1 MSVVRRVSRKLRL
14 HKSGSSF
21 PFISGDT
28 YKSLCDYVY
37 TGNDYQ
43 FSKTVSARA
52 GSVRKKIFVP
62 LPLVSRFLQWQ
73 EQETQD
79 LSSFELVLHNGDL
92 LPSNQVLQL
101 LASRFN
107 MVYCVNWI
115 GQIPKVEPIPIGLEN
130 RSFHTNGVP
139 KDFINFIRSGIPSF
153 QERKNQ
159 ILISFNVST
168 NLVERSG
175 ALESAKEISSLDVRF
190 FQGSVSQYHSE
201 LINSRFVLSPPGNGY
216 DCHRTWEA
224 LYLGAIPVV
233 KRAYWPFGHL
243 DLPVVVIGEW
253 SDLAKLVT
261 ADLKEPSTVDDLRS
275 IFLEN
280 F

>member
-1 MSVVRRVSRKLRL
+1 MSVVRKVSRKLRL

-139 KDFINFIRSGIPSF
+139 KDFINLIRSGIPSF

-224 LYLGAIPVV
+224 LYLGAIPIV
-233 KRAYWPFGHL
+233 KRMYWPFGHL
-243 DLPVVVIGEW
+243 DLPVVVIDDW